1 MVTKSEINKKD
12 LFPEIEDFDFNEE
25 EVKLIKHLVIDL
37 TYFLKY
43 MDINVLEEKLLNYK
57 NSIEGT
63 KLSHT
68 KEWVE
73 NVMVLSN
80 QFEVDQLK
88 NLILKILKLENLLI

>member
-1 MVTKSEINKKD
+1 
-12 LFPEIEDFDFNEE
+12 
-25 EVKLIKHLVIDL
+25 
-37 TYFLKY
+37 
-43 MDINVLEEKLLNYK
+43 MDINVLEGKLLNYK
-57 NSIEGT
+57 KSIEGT

-88 NLILKILKLENLLI
+88 HEIKDAVEKLESYLLKEVKASTNKKAS